1 MIKTNYLSTC
11 VPTHK
16 VIQNKNKYIAHN
28 TIPSGEYIKK
38 ITRLLCNFVWEKTE
52 RIKRNTIIGRIE
64 EGGIGLVDIETKLKA
79 LKAAWVS
86 RILNNNGLLCRYIQ
100 HLCTRNSVDINFLL
114 KTTERNI
121 KNFRMIE
128 KFPLF

>member
-1 MIKTNYLSTC
+1 M
-11 VPTHK
+11 
-16 VIQNKNKYIAHN
+16 
-28 TIPSGEYIKK
+28 
-38 ITRLLCNFVWEKTE
+38 
-52 RIKRNTIIGRIE
+52 
-64 EGGIGLVDIETKLKA
+64 DIETKLKA

-100 HLCTRNSVDINFLL
+100 HVCTRNSVDINFLL

-128 KFPLF
+128 KFPLFYKEVIGHFNNTKEGRKY

>member
-1 MIKTNYLSTC
+1 M
-11 VPTHK
+11 
-16 VIQNKNKYIAHN
+16 
-28 TIPSGEYIKK
+28 G
-38 ITRLLCNFVWEKTE
+38 KTE

-100 HLCTRNSVDINFLL
+100 HVYTRNSVDINFLL
-114 KTTERNI
+114 KKTERNI

-128 KFPLF
+128 KFPIFYKEVIVHFNNAKKVKNIKKFKFNKVFITTNVEQYVLYIQR